1 MTAKFS
7 GITHKIFIEQ
17 DASSTQIST
26 DTITNIDMFVGTQ
39 DLAKK
44 GDTAKISLQS
54 VKVSLSESF
63 IRS

>member
-17 DASSTQIST
+17 DASSTQISA

>member
-63 IRS
+63 IRG

>member
-26 DTITNIDMFVGTQ
+26 DTITNIDMLVGTQ